1 MHGIM
6 TLHAV
11 CMQISTT
18 PTVAHEPSYVIVAPP
33 QVRREAPSRVPLAQ
47 ASWVVVAAAPLAGL
61 LLVVGVRWVSTA
73 KVPMVSLG
81 PTPAWVVREAATGQT
96 ERPQM
101 ALSQVVVQVV

>member
-1 MHGIM
+1 MASRIY
-6 TLHAV
+6 
-11 CMQISTT
+11 MQFACSFNTT

-33 QVRREAPSRVPLAQ
+33 QVRREAPSRAPLAQ

-73 KVPMVSLG
+73 KVPMASLG
-81 PTPAWVVREAATGQT
+81 PTPAWVVRAAAVVLMGLL
-96 ERPQM
+96 RM